1 MVCCA
6 MTLKPILRHAH
17 WFSFISIFTKGTFAM
32 SNTKD
37 TKHTKP
43 AVAYKVDKK
52 LFVEKRPEGDFA
64 VRKANSERASDVLPT
79 QAKAIER
86 AKELSPG
93 ASPLVERVRN
103 TTTGKPDQW
112 RKA

>member
-1 MVCCA
+1 
-6 MTLKPILRHAH
+6 
-17 WFSFISIFTKGTFAM
+17 M

-37 TKHTKP
+37 TKSTKP
-43 AVAYKVDKK
+43 SGNHKVDKK
-52 LFVEKRPEGDFA
+52 LYVEQRPEGDFA
-64 VRKANSERASDVLPT
+64 VRKGNSERASDVLPT

-103 TTTGKPDQW
+103 TTVGKPDQW